1 MLKCQSLLHYL
12 VGHVVMDTGS
22 DKTKILVN
30 SIKPRPSPNIM
41 MNGKTLEEMGQFKYL
56 ESTQTKDRSENQT
69 GVHTLSLD
77 KVTCLANTAQSINL

>member
-1 MLKCQSLLHYL
+1 
-12 VGHVVMDTGS
+12 MDTGS

-56 ESTQTKDRSENQT
+56 ESTQTKDRTSVKEA
-69 GVHTLSLD
+69 
-77 KVTCLANTAQSINL
+77 KIRLAYTHSALTRLRVLPIPPNRSIYNAHIV